1 MSTFVHFLFEF
12 ISVFFDGVINIF
24 KGFFN
29 GIIQIFNF
37 KEYLRVFNYYK
48 GEFGVSGWI
57 LAIIVALVVLALM
70 ALLVFLVFVLIR
82 KYLRFRKTLVEQESM
97 LDEIGNLNKQVNT
110 LVKEKE
116 KLLAMKVSNLGLK
129 PGQGD
134 SMIDEPSEEGEQA
147 ETPEGEENGETDL
160 KKMNLDNVRFTK
172 LHEVDIEFANYKP
185 QNYGNSF
192 TLPELVET
200 FRNFAASKL
209 RLYYT
214 SEMIRIFI
222 SGLACTRLIIL
233 QGISGTGKTSLA
245 YAFGKFIKHDAI
257 IASVQPSWRD
267 RTELFGYF
275 NEFTKKFN
283 ETEVLKGMYE
293 AGYTDDVYVTVLDE
307 MNIARVEYYFAEM
320 LSILEMPSRD
330 EWIIELVAS
339 KWDTDPVRLFDGKL
353 KIPGNMWYIGTINND
368 DSTFAVTD
376 KVYDRAMPIDINDK
390 GQVFT
395 PVDTEALDIN
405 SSYLES
411 LFDKAKAENQI
422 SEENQEKINKMDDY
436 VIKHF
441 RIAFGN
447 RIVKQMNEFVAAY
460 IACGG
465 KEVDGIDYFIAR
477 KILRKFEQLNLAY
490 IRDEID
496 GFIKFLDQEFGKDN
510 FNECKDYLLRMKKMV

>member
-1 MSTFVHFLFEF
+1 
-12 ISVFFDGVINIF
+12 
-24 KGFFN
+24 
-29 GIIQIFNF
+29 
-37 KEYLRVFNYYK
+37 
-48 GEFGVSGWI
+48 
-57 LAIIVALVVLALM
+57 
-70 ALLVFLVFVLIR
+70 
-82 KYLRFRKTLVEQESM
+82 
-97 LDEIGNLNKQVNT
+97 
-110 LVKEKE
+110 
-116 KLLAMKVSNLGLK
+116 
-129 PGQGD
+129 
-134 SMIDEPSEEGEQA
+134 
-147 ETPEGEENGETDL
+147 
-160 KKMNLDNVRFTK
+160 
-172 LHEVDIEFANYKP
+172 
-185 QNYGNSF
+185 
-192 TLPELVET
+192 
-200 FRNFAASKL
+200 
-209 RLYYT
+209 
-214 SEMIRIFI
+214 
-222 SGLACTRLIIL
+222 
-233 QGISGTGKTSLA
+233 
-245 YAFGKFIKHDAI
+245 
-257 IASVQPSWRD
+257 
-267 RTELFGYF
+267 
-275 NEFTKKFN
+275 
-283 ETEVLKGMYE
+283 
-293 AGYTDDVYVTVLDE
+293 
-307 MNIARVEYYFAEM
+307 
-320 LSILEMPSRD
+320 
-330 EWIIELVAS
+330 
-339 KWDTDPVRLFDGKL
+339 
-353 KIPGNMWYIGTINND
+353 MWYIGTINND